1 MKKEIEMER
10 LIEILKEIK
19 PEVEF
24 KYNKYLVD
32 EGILDSIDIVEIITE
47 IEKQYNITI
56 DANQIE
62 PENFQSIEAM
72 WSMIQRF

>member
-1 MKKEIEMER
+1 MER